1 MCGRVVLDVG
11 YDDLGQIIE
20 EVQDI
25 RLPTRHAFAWSP
37 HFNLAPMQQAPV
49 LLREGDEHALRLHR
63 WGLVPRSAADDP
75 DGFVRRY
82 STFNARAEALTSSR
96 LWGPLLQAQR
106 CVVPL
111 TGWYEWPE
119 RHGVKQPTYFC
130 ARDRRQLFCAG
141 LWESA
146 PVASGE
152 LRTHTIVTA
161 ESGPFVR
168 RIHGREPVTLTPAGV
183 RRWLDPESSLEAV
196 LGLLAAAPEGRLDA
210 YPVGPVVG
218 EGPELIR
225 PVALRRTLFD

>member
-1 MCGRVVLDVG
+1 MVLDVG
-11 YDDLGQIIE
+11 YNDLGRILE

-25 RLPTRHAFAWSP
+25 RIPPRFAFAWSP
-37 HFNLAPMQQAPV
+37 HFNLAPTELAPV

-75 DGFVRRY
+75 GGFVRRY
-82 STFNARAEALTSSR
+82 KTFNARAEALTASR

-119 RHGVKQPTYFC
+119 RHGVKQPTYFS
-130 ARDRRQLFCAG
+130 ARDRRQLFAAG
-141 LWESA
+141 LWEAA
-146 PVASGE
+146 PTASGE
-152 LRTHTIVTA
+152 LRTHAIVTCEA
-161 ESGPFVR
+161 GLFTG
-168 RIHGREPVTLTPAGV
+168 RIHGREPVTLDRAGV
-183 RRWLDPESSLEAV
+183 RRWLDPESSLDEV

-218 EGPELIR
+218 DGPELIR
-225 PVALRRTLFD
+225 PVALTRMLFD